1 MQDMFYNDTM
11 FLALVHFTTNI
22 SIFGCPSLGFNGFIK
37 KTVQLKIFKKY
48 LSKVPNII
56 IRYGLNKNIYILL
69 GQDPGVNIIS
79 STANPPFVACP
90 SMII

>member
-1 MQDMFYNDTM
+1 MNILPEYVFYW
-11 FLALVHFTTNI
+11 NI
-22 SIFGCPSLGFNGFIK
+22 KACKLNSLN
-37 KTVQLKIFKKY
+37 
-48 LSKVPNII
+48 N
-56 IRYGLNKNIYILL
+56 NKSQFDNLL